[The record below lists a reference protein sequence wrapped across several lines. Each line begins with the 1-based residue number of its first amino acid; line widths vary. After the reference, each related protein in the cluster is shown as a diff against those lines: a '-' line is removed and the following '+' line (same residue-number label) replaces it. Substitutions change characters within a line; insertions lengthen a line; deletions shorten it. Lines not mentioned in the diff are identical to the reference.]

1 MNCICVQ
8 CKIPI
13 VTITNPNFVQLTQ
26 FPFIVYSINKSPNLL
41 TLNYKKSSRIFA
53 VSSTDGDGSTGNWVN
68 RLPIK
73 GFAADK
79 VFRLISGAT
88 SSPIG
93 QYISKPITFLH
104 SVDPRVKLVWLLAL
118 VILPARSH
126 IVMRFGLVAFVALLS
141 ICFLPA
147 DVWKDQLGRVTLLSG
162 ILFIMLGLGTDGVPP
177 VVQPR
182 TPPALLTG
190 LPNIPASL
198 GGYSYLIMK
207 LGPLQLTR
215 KGLSVASTAA
225 CLTFTIFQSASVC
238 LATTTPEELAFAMQ
252 WFMKPLTY
260 IGVPVAEIILN
271 LLLSLRFLNL
281 VFDEVRNVALGI
293 VSRRIDWKQL
303 TVMET
308 IDVFA
313 CYIRRIF
320 QNIFSHAEQISQAM
334 IVRGFR
340 GDSNTHKI
348 YFLSKS
354 SFKAADFASLLC
366 LAGSNEVIFS
376 RNAMQD
382 RINFPWTMDGDS
394 AHIHYDY
401 EVGYGEEPV
410 HIRFKKDMPQFQ
422 MQQNLESMG
431 SAIST
436 G

>member
-1 MNCICVQ
+1 MN

-13 VTITNPNFVQLTQ
+13 TVAITNPSFSLTPCSRHLTQ
-26 FPFIVYSINKSPNLL
+26 FYPQFPTTHKSPNTVALKFRNRFQIL
-41 TLNYKKSSRIFA
+41 A
-53 VSSTDGDGSTGNWVN
+53 ADGDGTAGNWVN
-68 RLPIK
+68 RLPIR

-93 QYISKPITFLH
+93 QYISKPFTFLH

-126 IVMRFGLVAFVALLS
+126 IVMRFGLVIYIALLS
-141 ICFLPA
+141 ICFLPT
-147 DVWKDQLGRVTLLSG
+147 DVWKDQLGRVSLLSG

-182 TPPALLTG
+182 TPPLALTG
-190 LPNIPASL
+190 LPNVPMSL

-207 LGPLQLTR
+207 LGPLQFTR

-225 CLTFTIFQSASVC
+225 CLTFTIFQSASIC
-238 LATTTPEELAFAMQ
+238 LATTTPEELAFALR
-252 WFMKPLTY
+252 WFMKPLGY
-260 IGVPVAEIILN
+260 IGVPVAEIILT

-293 VSRRIDWKQL
+293 VSRRIDWQQL

-308 IDVFA
+308 IDIFA
-313 CYIRRIF
+313 SYIRRIF

-340 GDSNTHKI
+340 GDSNTHRI

-354 SFKAADFASLLC
+354 SFGVADFASLVC
-366 LAGSNEVIFS
+366 LVGV
-376 RNAMQD
+376 M
-382 RINFPWTMDGDS
+382 S
-394 AHIHYDY
+394 AAFLSDY
-401 EVGYGEEPV
+401 FLV
-410 HIRFKKDMPQFQ
+410 
-422 MQQNLESMG
+422 
-431 SAIST
+431 
-436 G
+436 